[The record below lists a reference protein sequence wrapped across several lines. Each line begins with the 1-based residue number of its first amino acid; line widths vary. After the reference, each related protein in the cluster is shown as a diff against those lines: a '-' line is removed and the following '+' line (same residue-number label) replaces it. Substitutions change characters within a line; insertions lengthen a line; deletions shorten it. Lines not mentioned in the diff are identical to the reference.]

1 MLGRMSDAPPSR
13 SVRLLR
19 RLIPW
24 TCLYGVWLVACFGCN
39 LTDRL
44 LLFPRT
50 EPIGERL
57 ATQTTLAWGRESLDV
72 WVARSRRS
80 SSAEPELFV
89 LEFVGNAT
97 RAEETVAVTAALFDD
112 FDAEVWTVNY
122 PGYGASTGEPRL
134 IHVARS
140 AAFAFEQL
148 RRRAGDRPIVVYGT
162 SIGTT
167 AALHLADRPGVS
179 AMLLVN
185 PPPLRSIILRQHGWW
200 NLWLLAG
207 PVAMGVPRELD
218 NLGNARRAI
227 PPAVF
232 VTSGRDE
239 VVTYRFQRMVVDAYA
254 GTKQELHF
262 TDNRHNTPWTG
273 DQERQVRKAVGH
285 LLRTSGLDE
294 SGR

>member
-1 MLGRMSDAPPSR
+1 
-13 SVRLLR
+13 
-19 RLIPW
+19 
-24 TCLYGVWLVACFGCN
+24 VACFGCN

-50 EPIGERL
+50 APIIERA
-57 ATQTTLAWGRESLDV
+57 ATQTTLMWGRESLDV

-80 SSAEPELFV
+80 SQIEPELFV

-97 RAEETVAVTAALFDD
+97 RAEETVAVTAAMFDE

-122 PGYGASTGEPRL
+122 PGYGASTGQARL
-134 IHVARS
+134 ISVARS

-148 RRRAGDRPIVVYGT
+148 RRRAGDRPIIVYGT

-167 AALHLADRPGVS
+167 AALHLTDQPGIS

-218 NLGNARRAI
+218 SIANARRAS
-227 PPAVF
+227 AKGLF
-232 VTSGRDE
+232 VTSGDDE
-239 VVTYRFQRMVVDAYA
+239 VVAYRFQRKVFDAYA
-254 GTKQELHF
+254 GPKQELHF
-262 TDNRHNTPWTG
+262 AENRHNTPWSG
-273 DQERQVRKAVGH
+273 AQERQIRDAIRVVVSGMIAPSVGQ
-285 LLRTSGLDE
+285 
-294 SGR
+294 